1 MSDINRTRTVF
12 IREGTPLPKPVSMES
27 EAFLPGWRIVK
38 NLDRQALTREIEAA
52 NWNFFYLAGEIRA
65 TVFGRERP
73 GALRRAVLCVL
84 AKQEGQMFNSLELT
98 RIVSNLFLGLPLITV
113 PAHSLPIHQR

>member
-12 IREGTPLPKPVSMES
+12 IREGTPLPKTLSMES

-84 AKQEGQMFNSLELT
+84 AKQEGQMFNSLHPP
-98 RIVSNLFLGLPLITV
+98 RILSKRFLGIPLITV